1 MIEQWRIYS
10 TTRRPHD
17 ALGNQPPT
25 PQTNLPRA
33 MPTMPKN
40 RFNKRLHKNH
50 VGIGGDVKATSNVTV
65 AKSGYAQ

>member
-1 MIEQWRIYS
+1 
-10 TTRRPHD
+10 
-17 ALGNQPPT
+17 
-25 PQTNLPRA
+25 
-33 MPTMPKN
+33 MPKN